1 MVVPAF
7 VTATKN
13 LSRKIKHTGE
23 ISVITNKIR
32 KFFIFFIK
40 DLPYR
45 KSIMWGK
52 SPIAHFPQKFSYAVG
67 ILKHVV
73 NAGKPVWSVSR
84 IVLERQ
90 FFLNID
96 NSINTETADSAIQP
110 PVDVFV
116 NFFTNFRVFPVQVR
130 LFLMEN
136 MQVLFVRMSRKWF
149 PYRSTEITSPVT
161 GKFPFFTVF
170 NIKEVSIFS
179 IRILA
184 GFLEPFVFI

>member
-52 SPIAHFPQKFSYAVG
+52 SPIAHFSQKFSYAVG

-116 NFFTNFRVFPVQVR
+116 NFFTNFRVFPVQIR
-130 LFLMEN
+130 LFFMEN
-136 MQVLFVRMSRKWF
+136 MQVLFVRMSRK
-149 PYRSTEITSPVT
+149 
-161 GKFPFFTVF
+161 
-170 NIKEVSIFS
+170 
-179 IRILA
+179 
-184 GFLEPFVFI
+184 